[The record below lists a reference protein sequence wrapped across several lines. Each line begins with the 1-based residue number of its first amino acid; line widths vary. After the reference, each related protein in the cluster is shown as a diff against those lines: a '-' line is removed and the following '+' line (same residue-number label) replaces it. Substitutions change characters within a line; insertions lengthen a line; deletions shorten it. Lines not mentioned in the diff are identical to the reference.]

1 MNKSMI
7 HKRITHTLLL
17 PLLFF
22 IFHSAAGADASG
34 QEPMRQLITMK
45 GTNVSL
51 ANAFGMLKKQ
61 TGLTVFY
68 GNQLLDDRERVSFD
82 FERKSLGEA
91 LDFLLKDKSLNYEL
105 RRNSVIVLSKAVV
118 PNKSVTSAAQQA
130 ISGKVTDKNGAIAGV
145 SIRIKGTNRATAT
158 DSNGNYSIQANTG
171 EVLVFTRLGYA
182 EQEKTVGAETIINMV
197 LTESMQEI
205 DEVVVIGYG
214 TVRKSDLTGSVAQ
227 VKAKEINAF
236 PNANVLQSLSGRAPG
251 IQIRQASGAPGPSM
265 SVRIRGGN
273 SIQGSNEPLYVIDGF
288 PIQGSP
294 TQVNNS
300 EIESVEILKDASAT
314 AIYGSRGAN
323 GVVLITTK
331 SGKAGKTKVDFETS
345 FSSQQL
351 VKKLDLMNA
360 REYAQF
366 YNEQAVNDG
375 VAPYFTE
382 EQVNNF
388 GEGFDWQDFVFKTA
402 PMSNASLNISGGNE
416 KTVFSFGG
424 SIFSQDGIIEG
435 SDYKRYSVQTRINH
449 KISDKFRAEF
459 SGTLSKLSTYR
470 KDSEGGN
477 RGNSLMSAAISSPP
491 ILTPYNDDGSYRVLH
506 TSYPFMATDL
516 RNPINYIN
524 EQSNVTKANVALLN
538 ASIIYDITPDLFLKV
553 AGGMENR
560 DDRQDGYTTTKFYN
574 SIGSASIK
582 TTQFT
587 SLLNEN
593 TLNYRKTF
601 NEVHNLSAVLGF
613 TYQDFR
619 TTFVSASGSG
629 FLSDN
634 FYTGNLSAAD
644 VPGIP
649 SSGYSKSA
657 LISYLGRVNYT
668 YNDRYLFTASLRRDG
683 SSRYSDGDKWGYF
696 PSAAFAWRASNES
709 FIRDINFMSDLK
721 LRTSWGLTGSQAIDP
736 YTTLNLLEP
745 GKTIFNDDYAGTFS
759 PSTELP
765 APLKWE
771 TTAQFDLGLDLAILN
786 NRLSFSAD
794 YYVKNTRD
802 LLGRVLLPSSMG
814 YTSTT
819 RNIGKIQNK
828 GFEFGV
834 DAKLFNGP
842 FNWDVNANI
851 SFNKNKVMKLSEGD
865 DLLRDNINML
875 VVNDATG
882 ILREGRPVG
891 QFWGYLEDGYDD
903 TGNIKYKDLN
913 GDGTISAAD
922 KTYIGDANPKFIF
935 GFNSTMQ
942 YKDFELNLFFQGS
955 YGNDIFNASS
965 ISNTMD
971 YGFGLNMP
979 KEVFYNHW
987 SPENPDAAYPR
998 ISKNVSVRASDRF
1011 VEDGSYI
1018 RLKNIQL
1025 SYRLPVQRF
1034 GLPWLQSLQVYVSGQ
1049 NLWTGTK
1056 YSWWDPEGGFKEN
1069 LNNQRI
1075 SGRVDQNSYPLAK
1088 SFTFGLRA
1096 GF

>member
-1 MNKSMI
+1 MMQQKM
-7 HKRITHTLLL
+7 KQVLGLL
-17 PLLFF
+17 LLFF
-22 IFHSAAGADASG
+22 IFRSAAGG
-34 QEPMRQLITMK
+34 QETMRQAVTMK
-45 GTNVSL
+45 GTNITLADAFSL
-51 ANAFGMLKKQ
+51 LKKQ

-68 GNQLLDDRERVSFD
+68 GNQLLNDQERISFD
-82 FERKSLGEA
+82 FHNQQLQEVLA
-91 LDFLLKDKSLNYEL
+91 VLLKDKPLKYEL
-105 RRNSVIVLSKAVV
+105 RRNQVIVLSKITV
-118 PNKSVTSAAQQA
+118 PANPLISQQQS
-130 ISGKVTDKNGAIAGV
+130 ISGQVSDKNGPITGV
-145 SIRIKGTNRATAT
+145 SIRVKGTNRGTAT
-158 DSNGNYSIQANTG
+158 DANGRYTIQAATG
-171 EVLVFTRLGYA
+171 EILVFSLLGYTVQ
-182 EQEKTVGAETIINMV
+182 EQTVGTGPTLNVV
-197 LTESMQEI
+197 LTENIQEI

-251 IQIRQASGAPGPSM
+251 VQIRQASGAPGPSM

-345 FSSQQL
+345 FSTQRL
-351 VKKLDLMNA
+351 VRKLDLMNA
-360 REYAQF
+360 REYALF
-366 YNEQAVNDG
+366 YNEQAKNDG
-375 VAPYFTE
+375 VNPYFTD
-382 EQVNNF
+382 EQINTF

-402 PMSNASLNISGGNE
+402 PLSNTALNISGGNE

-449 KISDKFRAEF
+449 KISDKFRAEL
-459 SGTLSKLSTYR
+459 SGTLSKLGTYR

-491 ILTPYNDDGSYRVLH
+491 ILTPYNDDGTYRVLH

-553 AGGMENR
+553 AGGIENR
-560 DDRQDGYTTTKFYN
+560 DDRQDEYTTTKFYN

-593 TLNYRKTF
+593 TLNYSKTF
-601 NEVHNLSAVLGF
+601 HEVHQLNAVLGF
-613 TYQDFR
+613 TYQDFK
-619 TTFVSASGSG
+619 TTFVSASGTG
-629 FLSDN
+629 FLSDD

-649 SSGYSKSA
+649 SSGYAKSA
-657 LISYLGRVNYT
+657 LVSFLGRVNYT
-668 YNDRYLFTASLRRDG
+668 YNDKYLFTASLRRDG

-696 PSAAFAWRASNES
+696 PSAAFAWRAFNEP
-709 FIRDINFMSDLK
+709 FLKDISFMSDLK

-771 TTAQFDLGLDLAILN
+771 TTEQFDVGLDVGFLN

-802 LLGRVLLPSSMG
+802 LLSRVLLPSSMG

-819 RNIGKIQNK
+819 QNIGKIQNR
-828 GFEFGV
+828 GFELGL
-834 DAKLFNGP
+834 DAKVLNGP
-842 FNWDVNANI
+842 FNWDINTNI
-851 SFNKNKVMKLSEGD
+851 SFNRNKVVKLSEGD

-891 QFWGYLEDGYDD
+891 QFWGYVEDGYDD
-903 TGNIKYKDLN
+903 TGNIRYKDLN

-922 KTYIGDANPKFIF
+922 KTYIGNANPKFIF
-935 GFNSTMQ
+935 GFNSIMQ

-979 KEVFYNHW
+979 KEVLNDHW
-987 SPENPDAAYPR
+987 SPENTDAKYPK
-998 ISKNVSVRASDRF
+998 ISKSVSVRASDRF

-1018 RLKNIQL
+1018 RLKNIML
-1025 SYRLPVQRF
+1025 SYRLPIQRF
-1034 GLPWLQSLQVYVSGQ
+1034 GLSWLQNLQVYVSGQ

-1056 YSWWDPEGGFKEN
+1056 YSWWDPETNFQ
-1069 LNNQRI
+1069 L
-1075 SGRVDQNSYPLAK
+1075 DQNSYPLAK